1 MQWST
6 LPTKKIAISVVVLE
20 GLSTTVKLDNTLAYE
35 WLTDIYHAAVPCS
48 GMKKG
53 LRLHFAAVTLLIIST
68 GMAQTETLPK
78 WLPHRKKWQDRQNCA
93 LGDAIITRRRKSFIK
108 HSVFILLFVIGFLQ
122 DSQRE
127 IEGERE
133 RYCQEAES
141 TRHGWL
147 PLEVLRLL
155 VY

>member
-35 WLTDIYHAAVPCS
+35 LLTDINHAAVAS
-48 GMKKG
+48 SEMKKG

-78 WLPHRKKWQDRQNCA
+78 WLPHRKKAARQ
-93 LGDAIITRRRKSFIK
+93 T
-108 HSVFILLFVIGFLQ
+108 
-122 DSQRE
+122 E
-127 IEGERE
+127 
-133 RYCQEAES
+133 
-141 TRHGWL
+141 
-147 PLEVLRLL
+147 LRSWRCDNNKKKKIFHTT
-155 VY
+155 

>member
-6 LPTKKIAISVVVLE
+6 LPAKKIAILVVGLE
-20 GLSTTVKLDNTLAYE
+20 GLLTTVKLDNTLTYE

-78 WLPHRKKWQDRQNCA
+78 WLPHRKKAARQTELRSWNCA
-93 LGDAIITRRRKSFIK
+93 LGDAIITRRRKSFIQ
-108 HSVFILLFVIGFLQ
+108 HSVFILLFVIVFLQ

-127 IEGERE
+127 KEGERE

-141 TRHGWL
+141 TRHG
-147 PLEVLRLL
+147 
-155 VY
+155 